1 MTAVMR
7 PADARLAA
15 SIMMSISIT
24 WSFTGTENDCTRKT
38 SRWRTFSLMRTKV
51 LSLLNLN
58 ASNSLS
64 GIPR

>member
-1 MTAVMR
+1 MR

-24 WSFTGTENDCTRKT
+24 WSLTGTQNDWTRKT

-58 ASNSLS
+58 ASSSLR
-64 GIPR
+64 GRPR